1 LSQKEQM
8 MDNVS
13 SKTTGP
19 VRKITISLPQPLLE
33 FADWRAAQTNVSRS
47 QVIGD
52 ALLHIKELEEEKL
65 AAEGYQFYAQEAVE
79 FASASAAATAAA
91 WNSTAEGEGNAG

>member
-1 LSQKEQM
+1 M
-8 MDNVS
+8 MDTVT

-19 VRKITISLPQPLLE
+19 VRKVTISLPQPLLE

-91 WNSTAEGEGNAG
+91 WNSATEGEGNAG